1 MDPKRII
8 QLQQR
13 YQTTPLPLWLRGRY
27 GKMMVYPFYGLFA
40 VATALPLFYAGRA
53 ILSLVN
59 VLYYRAATQ
68 QHYRAATQQHYR
80 AATQQH
86 YRAATQQYYL
96 ASLDSVTTLLDREM
110 LNKESLNKNFYKV
123 NSIVERKLRKF
134 LSGPKKGETFE
145 LKNGLVSQYKHERKD
160 AIQRVIQAMTVG
172 KDVSS
177 LFPDVLK
184 NIATYDLEQKKLV
197 YLYLMNYAKT
207 HPELCILAV
216 NTFVQ
221 DTEDPNPLI
230 RALAIRTMG
239 CIRVA
244 KMVDYMEVPLTRT
257 LKDENPYVRKTAA
270 ICIAKLFDLNPEMC
284 VGFGFLNDLEK
295 LLSDANPMVVANAI
309 NALYEIR
316 DMNEDP
322 SLNILVINGD
332 VIRNLLL
339 CLNECTEWGRITIL
353 TTLTEYD
360 TRGKVEEANHIIER
374 VIPQLQHV
382 NPSVVLSSIKAI
394 LCHIESIP
402 VATQRQ
408 SILRKLSA
416 PLVSLVSSSIHE
428 AQYVGLKNIR
438 IILEKYPNILSKE
451 LRVFFIKYSDPL
463 YLKLEKLE
471 IMIRLANESNSELL
485 LGELREYAMEFE
497 PALVT
502 KAIKSIGAVAIKLSG
517 SVIKA
522 VNLLNDIIDQR
533 GGELIINEATIQL
546 TNVLRRY
553 PNKSDIASLVIP
565 MISNHVAELNSN
577 EALAGYVWILGSH
590 PKYFTDLH
598 EKLQSLID
606 GFLDYDSLLQLNI
619 LTTVVKINLESSNKK
634 YSPLLQKIL
643 ELATKECENAD
654 VRDKA
659 YIYWRLL
666 SSSTSESLQKKIIL
680 TKLPPIHSTI
690 SAFNPQLLETLMRE
704 LSTLSSVYYKPAE
717 SFIDPKA
724 YSRVPIGKKTDGNI
738 DDLKEVAKQEIINSS
753 RNEDL
758 LNFDDDDDN
767 NNNEEGEDGVDNNG
781 FTIDSLKSDG
791 VNDLLKDLSDLFSAP
806 VGNNNNN
813 NNNNNRP
820 PSTNIDILELFNA
833 APKTKPDSNT
843 EPKTEPK
850 TESNPKSNSSGL
862 NNDLLDL
869 F

>member
-1 MDPKRII
+1 MNI
-8 QLQQR
+8 
-13 YQTTPLPLWLRGRY
+13 
-27 GKMMVYPFYGLFA
+27 
-40 VATALPLFYAGRA
+40 
-53 ILSLVN
+53 
-59 VLYYRAATQ
+59 
-68 QHYRAATQQHYR
+68 
-80 AATQQH
+80 
-86 YRAATQQYYL
+86 
-96 ASLDSVTTLLDREM
+96 
-110 LNKESLNKNFYKV
+110 NKKSINKNLIKL
-123 NSIVERKLRKF
+123 NSVVERRLRKF

-197 YLYLMNYAKT
+197 YLYLMNYAKS

-244 KMVDYMEVPLTRT
+244 KMVDYIETPLTRT

-270 ICIAKLFDLNPEMC
+270 ICVAKLFDLNPEMC
-284 VGFGFLNDLEK
+284 VEFGFLEDLKK
-295 LLSDANPMVVANAI
+295 LLNDSNPMVIANSI

-316 DMNEDP
+316 DMNQDP
-322 SLNILVINGD
+322 NLEILTINGD
-332 VIRNLLL
+332 VVKSLLL

-353 TTLTEYD
+353 TTLTEYS
-360 TRGKVEEANHIIER
+360 TQGKADEANHIIER

-394 LCHIESIP
+394 LCHVESIN
-402 VATQRQ
+402 VTAQRQ
-408 SILRKLSA
+408 SILKKSSA
-416 PLVSLVSSSIHE
+416 PLVSLVSSSIPE

-463 YLKLEKLE
+463 YLKLEKLD
-471 IMIRLANESNSELL
+471 IMIRLANESNSDLL
-485 LGELREYAMEFE
+485 LGELREYSMEFE

-517 SVIKA
+517 SVVKA

-533 GGELIINEATIQL
+533 GGELIINESVIVL
-546 TNVLRRY
+546 TNTLRRY
-553 PNKSDIASLVIP
+553 PGKNDIASLIIP
-565 MISNHVAELNSN
+565 IISNHSSTLDKN
-577 EALAGYVWILGSH
+577 EALAGFVWILGEY
-590 PKYFTDLH
+590 PKYFSNLH
-598 EKLQSLID
+598 SKLESLINE
-606 GFLDYDSLLQLNI
+606 FLNYDSILQLNI
-619 LTTVVKINLESSNKK
+619 LTTTVKINLALGQYND
-634 YSPLLQKIL
+634 LLQKVL
-643 ELATKECENAD
+643 DVATKECENAD

-666 SSSTSESLQKKIIL
+666 SSGNEALQKKIIL
-680 TKLPPIHSTI
+680 AKLPPIESTI
-690 SAFNPQLLETLMRE
+690 PVFNSHLLETLMKE
-704 LSTLSSVYYKPAE
+704 LSTLSSVYHKPAKT
-717 SFIDPKA
+717 FIDPSA
-724 YSRVPIGKKTDGNI
+724 YSRAPIEFNQGE
-738 DDLKEVAKQEIINSS
+738 DLKDIAEQKIIENS

-758 LNFDDDDDN
+758 LNFDDDDD
-767 NNNEEGEDGVDNNG
+767 EEIDYNSSANNG
-781 FTIDSLKSDG
+781 G
-791 VNDLLKDLSDLFSAP
+791 VNDFLSELNDL
-806 VGNNNNN
+806 N
-813 NNNNNRP
+813 
-820 PSTNIDILELFNA
+820 LFNS
-833 APKTKPDSNT
+833 KPT
-843 EPKTEPK
+843 EK
-850 TESNPKSNSSGL
+850 KSNS
-862 NNDLLDL
+862 DLLDL